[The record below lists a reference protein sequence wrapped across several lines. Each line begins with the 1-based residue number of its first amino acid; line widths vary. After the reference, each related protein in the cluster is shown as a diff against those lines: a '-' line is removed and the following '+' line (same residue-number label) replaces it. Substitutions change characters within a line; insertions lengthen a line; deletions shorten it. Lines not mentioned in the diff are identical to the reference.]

1 MTVLSRTLP
10 FVFVALFVANGMFR
24 QNDGLAREEFN
35 SPSPYPTSEQSLA
48 TSEQSLATSE
58 RSPAT
63 SERSPASV
71 TPTKHPRRRAS
82 NSYSTSA
89 SYSRGTQVR
98 RDESLAAAFLLFA
111 TVAESARLQRQQQ
124 EQEEQAR
131 AYYQRQRFQQASAAN
146 YGLQSAT
153 TYGRAAQPTASAYPA
168 ASNVWRSGAAT
179 SGHSNWQGQT
189 SQNNLFG
196 QSRGFAGQTSEFQR
210 AQGFAGQT
218 SEFQRAQ
225 GTTAPPYGGWSSA
238 QPNIHGG
245 HNYYNGSNS
254 SATTYGNVFGGES
267 SFDGSFSTQPNV
279 HGGRSYYTGN
289 GSSSNTYRNAFGGES
304 SFDGSFR
311 TQPNIHGGHDYYENG
326 RLKKSTY
333 RDASGGQRSFSN

>member
-58 RSPAT
+58 QSPAT

-196 QSRGFAGQTSEFQR
+196 QSRGFAGQTSELQR
-210 AQGFAGQT
+210 AQGYAGQT

-267 SFDGSFSTQPNV
+267 SFDGSF
-279 HGGRSYYTGN
+279 
-289 GSSSNTYRNAFGGES
+289 
-304 SFDGSFR
+304 R